1 MSTTRRV
8 GRLLSPLMLMLL
20 LLAAQAATAAGVAAT
35 AHVELDVALEPG
47 SRRLGVLA
55 VVTPDQANF
64 RFALHE
70 SLQITAASANG
81 RPVKITAAGR
91 EGDLRGW
98 RAVLPAGST
107 ALRIEY
113 QGTLPELDPR
123 LDHRKVLRR
132 LPPMAAVEGSFLP
145 SGGAWYPQP
154 AKLFSYRVKLT
165 VPGDQRALVAGRLLE
180 EDVPTAPGGRYRA
193 SFEFTNP
200 ADGIDLMAGPW
211 IVRERMMARSGAE
224 PLRLRT
230 YFTPE
235 LEQVAGLAD
244 SYLEDTAGY
253 LAHYSKEIGAYPFS
267 GFSVVASPL
276 PTGFGMPT
284 LTYLGA
290 EVLKLPFIRATSLG
304 HEIVHNWWGNGVYV
318 DYASGNW
325 AEGLTTFMADY
336 AYKERESADAA
347 RALRLGW
354 LRDFAA
360 LPADSRQ
367 TLISFRSRT
376 HGAAAAVGYGKAAM
390 VFLMLRDQL
399 GEADFQR
406 GLRVFWQQQR
416 FRVASWSDLQ
426 RAFEQASGKSLAV
439 FFSQWLTRDGAPD
452 LRISKASATAVGAGY
467 RLEIEVTQRAPAY
480 SLRLPIGVN
489 TAGRSEAH
497 VVQVD
502 RLRQSVSLAV
512 DRLPQSLLLDPDLR
526 LWRSL
531 DLRQL
536 PPILRQW
543 IVAREPRLL
552 QASTLPAVREAA
564 AALAGRV
571 LEVAPREI
579 ALGDLPAATTP
590 VLLIGVHA
598 DVDAAL
604 AAAKL
609 PPRPPDPGNRGTAQ
623 LWTLAG
629 KTGAPLAVISARD
642 ASALRALL
650 RPLPHYGSQS
660 WLVFDGSRALERGVW
675 PMLDRPV
682 PVNLWPGRVVGK
694 DAGG

>member
-8 GRLLSPLMLMLL
+8 GRLLSPLMLL
-20 LLAAQAATAAGVAAT
+20 LLAAQAATAVGVAAT

-480 SLRLPIGVN
+480 SLRLPIAVN

-502 RLRQSVSLAV
+502 RLRQSVSLAAERLAGRRSPAAVGSPRPGPATLAITRPQATATDPAPV
-512 DRLPQSLLLDPDLR
+512 DRRSRTALAAGVDAPGGARSSGRTGRPRPRGGTTGNRPGR
-526 LWRSL
+526 L
-531 DLRQL
+531 
-536 PPILRQW
+536 
-543 IVAREPRLL
+543 ARRDHTGIADRRPCRCRCR
-552 QASTLPAVREAA
+552 AGGGEAA
-564 AALAGRV
+564 AAAAGPRQSGYGTTMDACRQDRRATGGDFRARRQRPARAAAAAAALRQSELAGLRWQ
-571 LEVAPREI
+571 PR
-579 ALGDLPAATTP
+579 A
-590 VLLIGVHA
+590 
-598 DVDAAL
+598 
-604 AAAKL
+604 
-609 PPRPPDPGNRGTAQ
+609 
-623 LWTLAG
+623 
-629 KTGAPLAVISARD
+629 
-642 ASALRALL
+642 
-650 RPLPHYGSQS
+650 
-660 WLVFDGSRALERGVW
+660 
-675 PMLDRPV
+675 
-682 PVNLWPGRVVGK
+682 
-694 DAGG
+694 